1 MENEIELKIMLDEQN
16 IPPVTQWIAKQH
28 ILEES
33 ETALGNTYF
42 DTPEQYFA
50 KHQMGFRVRS
60 KNQHY
65 EMTLKTKGEIVGGLH
80 IRPEYNLPLTSN
92 KPDFKRLVSHFN
104 LQIEQ
109 AEQISANLQPTFSTD
124 FLRHQ
129 WLIQFNQSQI
139 EVVLDQGEVSNPF
152 GTDKICELEF
162 ELKEGE
168 LSDIF
173 SLIEQI
179 PKFDGMWLSSL
190 SKAQRGY
197 LVGKPERFKA
207 EVLQAVENSPSYTL
221 EQILADYLRLYHNRE
236 IYEHFYQRNSI
247 MADYL
252 FSSYHDSDIYTLFY
266 QKFPEFPK
274 FPLMHL
280 VEYLKSKTYLVK
292 NLEILK
298 DFSTKA

>member
-1 MENEIELKIMLDEQN
+1 MENEIELKIMLDEHN
-16 IPPVTQWIAKQH
+16 IVPLSQWLAQQA

-50 KHQMGFRVRS
+50 KHQMGFRVRA

-80 IRPEYNLPLTSN
+80 IRPEYNLPLTS
-92 KPDFKRLVSHFN
+92 KEPDFKRLVSHFN
-104 LQIEQ
+104 LQIEH
-109 AEQISANLQPTFSTD
+109 AEQISANLNPTFSTD

-129 WLIQFNQSQI
+129 WLIQYNQSQI
-139 EVVLDQGEVSNPF
+139 EVVFDQGEVCNPF
-152 GTDKICELEF
+152 GKEKICELEF

-173 SLIEQI
+173 SLIEQM
-179 PKFDGMWLSSL
+179 PKFDRMWLSSL

-207 EVLQAVENSPSYTL
+207 EILQAVENLPNYTL
-221 EQILADYLRLYHNRE
+221 EQQFADYLRLSQDE
-236 IYEHFYQRNSI
+236 E
-247 MADYL
+247 
-252 FSSYHDSDIYTLFY
+252 IYTLFY
-266 QKFPEFPK
+266 QKFPDFPK
-274 FPLMHL
+274 FALNDL
-280 VEYLKSKTYLVK
+280 QEYLKSEVYLVK

-298 DFSTKA
+298 ALSQKV